1 MIRGGSDE
9 FLPFGTGC
17 VHWQEHPLAAE
28 LKAGKKN
35 QDKNGFGPI
44 FRLNLLIFTHI
55 QVEFTNILVK
65 FTHLYFG

>member
-9 FLPFGTGC
+9 FLLFGIGC

-28 LKAGKKN
+28 LKAGKEKWFWTN
-35 QDKNGFGPI
+35 IPV
-44 FRLNLLIFTHI
+44 NLLIFTHI
-55 QVEFTNILVK
+55 QVEYTNILVK